1 MLLLVFQAGR
11 ERYGLDV
18 SRIVE
23 VIPAPLLRP
32 VPWAP
37 EHVAGL
43 FDYHGAIVPVIDMSR
58 ILAGESARMLLS
70 TRVVLVDYDGSN
82 VLGLLA
88 ERATETVS
96 FREEDWRPSGL
107 AVGGARYLGGILKH
121 ADGMIQRV
129 TVEEL
134 LPDSVRET
142 LCVRQ

>member
-1 MLLLVFQAGR
+1 MLLLVFQAGA
-11 ERYGLDV
+11 ERFGLEV

-37 EHVAGL
+37 ETVAGL

-58 ILAGESARMLLS
+58 QLAGEAARMLLS

-88 ERATETVS
+88 ERATETVTC
-96 FREEDWRPSGL
+96 REEDWRPSGL
-107 AVGGARYLGGILKH
+107 AVGEAPYLGGILKH
-121 ADGMIQRV
+121 QGGMIQRV
-129 TVEEL
+129 TVEGL
-134 LPDSVRET
+134 LPDSLRET
-142 LCVRQ
+142 LFVRL

>member
-1 MLLLVFQAGR
+1 MLLLVFQAGAHR
-11 ERYGLDV
+11 FGLDV

-37 EHVAGL
+37 EYVAGL

-58 ILAGESARMLLS
+58 LLAGEAARMRMS
-70 TRVVLVDYDGSN
+70 TRVVVVDYDGSN

-88 ERATETVS
+88 ERATETVAS
-96 FREEDWRPSGL
+96 REEDWRPSGVT
-107 AVGGARYLGGILKH
+107 VGEAPYLGGILKH
-121 ADGMIQRV
+121 EDGMIQRV

-142 LCVRQ
+142 LFVRL